1 MPLKVS
7 MVLNRNRIISFKVSE
22 DYGLITYARQKK
34 IIYLEASEDYGLKSH
49 GHSPQVNVVMHCSGF
64 KSS

>member
-22 DYGLITYARQKK
+22 DYGLITYARQKR
-34 IIYLEASEDYGLKSH
+34 IIYLEVSENYGLTIYKH
-49 GHSPQVNVVMHCSGF
+49 NPQRHML
-64 KSS
+64 

>member
-22 DYGLITYARQKK
+22 DYGLITYARQKR
-34 IIYLEASEDYGLKSH
+34 IIYLEVSENYGLTIYNH
-49 GHSPQVNVVMHCSGF
+49 NPQRHML
-64 KSS
+64 